1 MDLKTSTHRER
12 LQSIFIALVAVVNHL
27 ARIASILCCT
37 AVFIF
42 WFFAE
47 VEAYR
52 EDWTFLH
59 TMAMVFSSQPVIAF
73 LVCIAIERST
83 FVLFRYF
90 NPDDGL

>member
-1 MDLKTSTHRER
+1 MKTITRR
-12 LQSIFIALVAVVNHL
+12 ARCQSIFIALVAVVNQL
-27 ARIASILCCT
+27 ARIGSILCCT

-59 TMAMVFSSQPVIAF
+59 TMAMVFSSKPVIAF
-73 LVCIAIERST
+73 FVCIAIERSA
-83 FVLFRYF
+83 FALFRYLTP
-90 NPDDGL
+90 NDGQ

>member
-1 MDLKTSTHRER
+1 MKTATHRAR
-12 LQSIFIALVAVVNHL
+12 LQSISVALVAVVNHL
-27 ARIASILCCT
+27 ARTASILCCT

-59 TMAMVFSSQPVIAF
+59 YMAVVFSSQPVIAF

-83 FVLFRYF
+83 FALFRYF
-90 NPDDGL
+90 NRDDGR